1 MTDAKTSAPRPPY
14 VPPKVTL
21 VSEAEM
27 LRSFQITSA
36 AASWWGM

>member
-1 MTDAKTSAPRPPY
+1 MTNARNNEPRPPY
-14 VPPKVTL
+14 VPPKVTQ

>member
-1 MTDAKTSAPRPPY
+1 MTDAKTSEPRPPY
-14 VPPKVTL
+14 VAPKVTP